1 MTSDRLPGLDGLRAL
16 AVGAVL
22 VFHLRATWLP
32 GGFLG
37 VDVFFVIS
45 GFLITTLLLR
55 ERARTGRLDLPRF
68 WRRRARRLVPA
79 LVLVV
84 VTSTVLA
91 RFLEPDL
98 LVGIGRQTLGALTF
112 TTNWLEIS
120 AGTDYFHAT
129 SPQLF
134 MTFWSLAVEE
144 QFYLLWP
151 FAVVAI
157 VTLIHRRRRRPLIP
171 VAIGVASAA
180 AMAILVDPS
189 SVTRAYYGTDTHL
202 IGLMIGAALAFA
214 WAAPHRA
221 WTRTGAWQHLRRPL
235 TAWAL
240 VVLLAVFVTARD
252 DLVLTFRLGIP
263 LASLATAVLVLALIS
278 APTRLRDLAETVP
291 LRWIGERSYGIYL
304 WHWPVVLL
312 VGAAWP
318 IAPGG
323 AAYVISRLLCVAL
336 TLVLAGASYRWV
348 EQPVR
353 RLGFRACILTARHRL
368 EGLTPRALRLVTA
381 TGVVATFAYAAVLAS
396 APTTTATQA
405 ELTANTSSAPDTTS
419 EPTSATGEVNV
430 QEVATASTSP
440 AIPRTPPGPAELATV
455 FAMPS
460 GDEIDAYGDSMLV
473 GSLPAMRYYFPGIR
487 QDGKSNRHWSDGLA
501 AVTKRGELNR
511 RAVVLAFGTNA
522 GVDRPA
528 IEQILADLGPRRM
541 VVLVTEHG
549 GFSRVES
556 DNATLREI
564 AATHPNVALADWDA
578 ALQGTTGQ
586 LQSDGIHPSRIGQH
600 LFAKTIRTALA
611 ELTTRHTGVTPALP
625 ELPIP

>member
-252 DLVLTFRLGIP
+252 DLVLTFHLGIP

-348 EQPVR
+348 
-353 RLGFRACILTARHRL
+353 
-368 EGLTPRALRLVTA
+368 
-381 TGVVATFAYAAVLAS
+381 AYAAVLAS

-473 GSLPAMRYYFPGIR
+473 GSLPARAG
-487 QDGKSNRHWSDGLA
+487 A
-501 AVTKRGELNR
+501 A
-511 RAVVLAFGTNA
+511 APPVLASA
-522 GVDRPA
+522 A
-528 IEQILADLGPRRM
+528 CRRCSSARM
-541 VVLVTEHG
+541 
-549 GFSRVES
+549 RVS
-556 DNATLREI
+556 
-564 AATHPNVALADWDA
+564 
-578 ALQGTTGQ
+578 
-586 LQSDGIHPSRIGQH
+586 
-600 LFAKTIRTALA
+600 
-611 ELTTRHTGVTPALP
+611 
-625 ELPIP
+625 